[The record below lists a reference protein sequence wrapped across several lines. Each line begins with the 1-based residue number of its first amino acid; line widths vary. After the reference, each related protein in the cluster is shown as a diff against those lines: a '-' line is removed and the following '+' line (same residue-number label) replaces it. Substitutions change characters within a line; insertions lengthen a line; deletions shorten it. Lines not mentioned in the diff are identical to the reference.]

1 MLVKFIEV
9 VQTADWKTEK
19 HVPVIVAPA
28 TVKAGEKFVVEVS
41 IGKEIAHPNTTEH
54 HIRSILLCFKPEAGK
69 FVYKV
74 ANFEFNAHSE
84 SGDGPNKGPVM
95 TEPEGQVVLKLTGS
109 GTFLALGYCNIH
121 GLWESFQEIK
131 VVA

>member
-1 MLVKFIEV
+1 MKFSEV
-9 VQTADWKTEK
+9 VQTADWKAEK

-54 HIRSILLCFKPEAGK
+54 HIRSILLCFKPETGK
-69 FVYKV
+69 FAYEV
-74 ANFEFNAHSE
+74 ASFEFNAHSE

-95 TEPEGQVVLKLTGS
+95 TEPVGQAVLKITGS
-109 GTFLALGYCNIH
+109 GTLLALGYCNIH
-121 GLWESFQEIK
+121 GLWESSQEIK